1 MVDGRCGKIVESDV
15 REKKARSPICS
26 RSIHPMDSGR
36 PSESLSLA
44 LALSSPPRHV
54 SELGLRDWQ
63 KTLEIFGTAAIAQF
77 QKAPVSSVAWRGR
90 SGKGQMEVWTTFSE
104 PQGKGHPFSTSG
116 MDPKM
121 MKGIGIS

>member
-1 MVDGRCGKIVESDV
+1 MWKIVEVMSG
-15 REKKARSPICS
+15 RKKPS

-90 SGKGQMEVWTTFSE
+90 SEKDRWRFGRLSLN
-104 PQGKGHPFSTSG
+104 
-116 MDPKM
+116 PKE
-121 MKGIGIS
+121 KGIPSVLLGWTLR